1 MRISLADRYAVEGE
15 LGQGGMATVYLARD
29 LRHNR
34 QVAIKVLRPDLAA
47 AIGAERFL
55 REIEVTANLQHP
67 HILPLYDSGTARGTA
82 ERGIAGSSDRTDD
95 PTVARSDVLLYYVMP
110 YVDGE
115 SLRAR
120 LDREKQLS
128 ITDAVR
134 IATEVAEALD
144 YAHRRG
150 IVHRDVKPENVL
162 LHEGRAL
169 VADFGIALAV
179 QHAGGSRITQ
189 TGLSLGTPQYMSP
202 EQASADRELD
212 ARSDVY
218 SLGVMLYEM
227 LAGDPPHAGST
238 VQAIVA
244 SVLTRQP
251 ESLASRR
258 ATVPSHVA
266 AAVHTALE
274 KLPADRFPT
283 ARDFASALRG
293 EGHVPRGV
301 SPAARP
307 YRTWIADGRTW
318 VAVAA
323 ATAVTALVVSSL
335 ARPSPPRAPV
345 EFMIDL
351 PAEASL
357 AFAGLP
363 YPVAVSADGA
373 RIVFSGLAQDSVL
386 GTVSRLF
393 VRTLDRVDP
402 VPIVGT
408 DSAMAPF
415 LAPDG
420 SWVGFWVR
428 GGLRK
433 VPLSGGTP
441 LVLTSAEEASPLRG
455 AVWLGD
461 GSIVYSD
468 GPIGILARLPSAGE
482 RPDVLYRD
490 TAFVVGRP
498 AVVPEGDAVVFLR
511 CPVRTVCDETEVV
524 WLDLA
529 SHTTRVV
536 LSMKDVRDI
545 TPLSD
550 GRLVILRGDGTL
562 ASVAYG
568 DGGPSAGG
576 EPVSIRDQV
585 EAFALSPA
593 GTLVAAGRG
602 GSQAGQLVEV
612 RRDGSE
618 RPLAAENRNIL
629 FPAVS
634 PDGDRVAMEIHQE
647 AEAGVEG
654 HIWVYDLTAHTL
666 TPITS
671 EGHDSRTTWRPD
683 GREVG
688 YASVRGSGSGLYA
701 IAANG
706 EGKERLLRS
715 LSEPI
720 VYSPVFD
727 WSPSGQWIVYSQ
739 DGDLFAA
746 VAGADDPP
754 RRLTETAASETRP
767 RFSRDGR
774 WIAYVSNESGRAE
787 VYVRGFPNG
796 GRWKISEGGGTEPAW
811 GPADRELFF
820 RGWDGWLLAAR
831 LQLGSDV
838 RVLGRDRLFDASGY
852 SVFGEYSYDAFPDG
866 QRFVFIRRPTAVPRI
881 LVALNWVPP
890 DRSAGP

>member
-1 MRISLADRYAVEGE
+1 MLADRYAVERE

-47 AIGAERFL
+47 LIGAERFL
-55 REIEVTANLQHP
+55 REIEVTASLQHP
-67 HILPLYDSGTARGTA
+67 HILPLYDSGTIGGAVD
-82 ERGIAGSSDRTDD
+82 RGIGGSLGRTDD
-95 PTVARSDVLLYYVMP
+95 PAISRSDELLYYVMP

-115 SLRAR
+115 SLRTR
-120 LDREKQLS
+120 LDREKHLS
-128 ITDAVR
+128 IADAVR

-150 IVHRDVKPENVL
+150 IVHRDIKPENVL

-202 EQASADRELD
+202 EQATADRELD

-218 SLGVMLYEM
+218 SLGAMLYEM

-244 SVLTRQP
+244 SVLTRDP
-251 ESLASRR
+251 DPVTSRR
-258 ATVPSHVA
+258 ATVPPQVA

-274 KLPADRFPT
+274 RLPADRFSS
-283 ARDFASALRG
+283 AREFARALQG
-293 EGHVPRGV
+293 EGPVRRAI
-301 SPAARP
+301 SAAP
-307 YRTWIADGRTW
+307 PHRTWLADWRTW
-318 VAVAA
+318 VAATVAA
-323 ATAVTALVVSSL
+323 AVTALAVMAL
-335 ARPSPPRAPV
+335 ERPAEVGTPV

-363 YPVAVSADGA
+363 YPVAVSPDGR

-393 VRTLDRVDP
+393 VRPLERVDP
-402 VPIVGT
+402 VPIAGT

-415 LAPDG
+415 VSADG
-420 SWVGFWVR
+420 SWVGFWVM
-428 GGLRK
+428 GGVRK

-441 LVLTSAEEASPLRG
+441 VVLTAAEEASPLRG
-455 AVWLGD
+455 AAWLAD
-461 GSIVYSD
+461 GSIVYPD
-468 GPIGILARLPSAGE
+468 GPTGVLARLGATGE
-482 RPDVLYRD
+482 QREVLYAD
-490 TAFVVGRP
+490 TAFFVGRP
-498 AVVPEGDAVVFLR
+498 AVAPEGDAVLFLR
-511 CPVRTVCDETEVV
+511 CPVRTACEAIDVV
-524 WLDLA
+524 RLDLA
-529 SHTTRVV
+529 THATRVI
-536 LSMKDVRDI
+536 LSMKDVRDFA
-545 TPLSD
+545 PLPG
-550 GRLVILRGDGTL
+550 GRLVVLRGDGML
-562 ASVAYG
+562 ASTVYAEG
-568 DGGPSAGG
+568 APGSTG
-576 EPVSIRDQV
+576 EPTAIRDQV
-585 EAFALSPA
+585 EAFALSA
-593 GTLVAAGRG
+593 SGTLVAAGRS
-602 GSQAGQLVEV
+602 GSQGGQLVEV

-618 RPLAAENRNIL
+618 RSLAAENRNIL

-634 PDGDRVAMEIHQE
+634 PDGGRIAMEIHQPTST
-647 AEAGVEG
+647 GVEG
-654 HIWVYDLTAHTL
+654 HIWVYDLAARTF

-671 EGHDSRTTWRPD
+671 AGHDSRTTWRPD

-688 YASVRGSGSGLYA
+688 YASVRGPGSGLYS
-701 IAANG
+701 IAADG
-706 EGKERLLRS
+706 EGKESQILA
-715 LSEPI
+715 LSGPI
-720 VYSPVFD
+720 VFSPVFD

-746 VAGADDPP
+746 VAGRDEPP

-774 WIAYVSNESGRAE
+774 WIAYVSSESGRAE
-787 VYVRGFPNG
+787 IYVRAFPSG

-811 GPADRELFF
+811 GQADRELFF
-820 RGWDGWLLAAR
+820 RGGDGGLVAAR
-831 LQLGSDV
+831 LQLGREV
-838 RVLGRDRLFDASGY
+838 RGLGRERLFDASGY

-866 QRFVFIRRPTAVPRI
+866 QRFVFIRRPPAAPRI
-881 LVALNWVPP
+881 LVALHWAPP
-890 DRSAGP
+890 E